1 VDEEL
6 SQAMTAP
13 LLELTGV
20 SKTFDG
26 IQVLHDVTL
35 AVGPGEILGLIG
47 ENGSGK
53 STLIKIL
60 SGYHAPDPGARV
72 EVGGR
77 DLTGALGGG
86 PMRTGI
92 AFIHQ
97 DLALVPSMTVL
108 ENLRIARFATGVG
121 WRIKWGQ
128 ERARVRTYLRQ
139 AGLDV
144 DPDTRVGDLSVTE
157 RALVAV
163 ARGLADIE
171 ESEEQVS
178 HRLLVLDEPTAYL
191 PRDGVRRL
199 FTALRALTGH
209 GTSIIFVSHRLDE
222 VRELCDRVAVLRG
235 GELVA
240 VVDVAGTGE
249 GALLELML
257 GRPSDE
263 LYPQLAPPSGEPLLK
278 VDALCGGALAELS
291 FEARPGEIIGFA
303 GLPGSGYD
311 EVPYLLTGA
320 RPAGGGT
327 VGLDGRATPATGLT
341 PRSCMA
347 MGMVLL
353 PADRA
358 HAGCAPALTM
368 QENMTL
374 ATLPAFTTLRSIVRR
389 RRERRT
395 ALEQSGRFGIA
406 PPRPELPLRY
416 LSGGNQQKV
425 LLAKWMLGA
434 PRVLA
439 LHEPTQGVDV
449 GAKREIFAHLSAAA
463 EAGAV
468 VLMSTVEHE
477 DLVHLCRRVHV
488 FRGGRCTRVLTQ
500 GELTTGRLTEAVYAT

>member
-1 VDEEL
+1 VDKVN
-6 SQAMTAP
+6 

-26 IQVLHDVTL
+26 IRVLHDVTL

-53 STLIKIL
+53 STLIKVL
-60 SGYHAPDPGARV
+60 SGFHSPDPGARV

-77 DLTGALGGG
+77 DLTGALGQG
-86 PMRTGI
+86 PMRTGL

-108 ENLRIARFATGVG
+108 ENLRIARFATGFG
-121 WRIKWGQ
+121 WRIRWGQ
-128 ERARVRTYLRQ
+128 ERRHVRTYLRQ

-144 DPDTRVGDLSVTE
+144 HPDTRVSDLSVTE

-171 ESEEQVS
+171 ESQEQVS
-178 HRLLVLDEPTAYL
+178 HRVLVLDEPTAYL
-191 PRDGVRRL
+191 PRDGVLRL

-235 GELVA
+235 GDLVA
-240 VVDVAGTGE
+240 VVDAATTSE
-249 GALLELML
+249 GALLEHML

-263 LYPQLAPPSGEPLLK
+263 LYPDTAQPTGEPLLT
-278 VDALCGGALAELS
+278 VDDLHGGALAGLS

-320 RPAGGGT
+320 RPAGAGT
-327 VGLDGRATPATGLT
+327 VHLDGRAIPAAGLT
-341 PRSCMA
+341 PRACMA
-347 MGMVLL
+347 LGIALL

-358 HAGCAPALTM
+358 QAGCAPALTM
-368 QENMTL
+368 RENITL
-374 ATLPAFTTLRSIVRR
+374 PTLPAFTALRSIVRR
-389 RRERRT
+389 ARERRA
-395 ALEQSGRFGIA
+395 ALAQADRFGITPA
-406 PPRPELPLRY
+406 RPELPVRY

-425 LLAKWMLGA
+425 LLAKWMLA
-434 PRVLA
+434 EPRVLA

-468 VLMSTVEHE
+468 VLLSTVEHE

-488 FRGGRCTRVLTQ
+488 FRGGRCTRVLSQ
-500 GELTTGRLTEAVYAT
+500 KELTTGRLTEAVYAR